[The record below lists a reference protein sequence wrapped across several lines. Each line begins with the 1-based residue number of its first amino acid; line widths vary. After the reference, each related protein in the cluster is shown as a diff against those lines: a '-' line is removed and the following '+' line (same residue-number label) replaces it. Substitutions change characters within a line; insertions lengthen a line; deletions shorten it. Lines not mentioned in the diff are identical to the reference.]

1 MENSI
6 SFVYS
11 NDDIGEDRLMHSKSD
26 DNIEI
31 MSSYLQ
37 LFSVIVLEMP

>member
-6 SFVYS
+6 NFVYS
-11 NDDIGEDRLMHSKSD
+11 NDDIGEDRLMHSKRD
-26 DNIEI
+26 DKIEI